1 MVIFLLHVVTC
12 LSSKV
17 KLRKGPFDGFVLK
30 LRGLQ
35 VKELSATNIR
45 F

>member
-1 MVIFLLHVVTC
+1 MVIFLLLVVLC

-30 LRGLQ
+30 LYEPL
-35 VKELSATNIR
+35 VKEVLASTTK